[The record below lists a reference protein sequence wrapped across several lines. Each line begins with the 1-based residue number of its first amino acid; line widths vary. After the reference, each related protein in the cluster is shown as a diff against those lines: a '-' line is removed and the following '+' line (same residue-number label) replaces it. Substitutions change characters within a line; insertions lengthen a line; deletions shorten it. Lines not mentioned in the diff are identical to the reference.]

1 MNERGKL
8 IIICL
13 LAGLPFWFLA
23 FQHFQQFDFPLGTHD
38 AIFHYSKTIGDPEI
52 YSQYYPDRTENFWE
66 YYHAYPP
73 LLYLILGIPVYF
85 FSPALVIDLFVYL
98 LLFLALPAA
107 IYQYN
112 QNKWAVYVYLG
123 GSAITQGFIVSST
136 WAQALFAFFFLLFL
150 FYKHLIAKSAA
161 FVLALLSHSK
171 AWTYLLAYSLG
182 ASALG
187 FIRPEYAALFVGL
200 DAGRITALITSC
212 IIIFPLPMLWLAL
225 KTNFNERRLALAAF
239 IPVIAFMLV
248 IPDPRILLQSFI
260 LLCIPAGD
268 YLKETKDKRFKLL
281 AILFM
286 VLFYAFSWLVA
297 KQLLLIETEIILNA
311 LSIQ

>member
-13 LAGLPFWFLA
+13 LAGLPFWLLA
-23 FQHFQQFDFPLGTHD
+23 FQHFQQFDYPLGTHD
-38 AIFHYSKTIGDPEI
+38 AIFHYSKAVGDPEL
-52 YSQYYPDRTENFWE
+52 YQQYYPDSTERFWE

-73 LLYLILGIPVYF
+73 LLYLILGIPIYF
-85 FSPALVIDLFVYL
+85 FSSALVIDLFVYL

-112 QNKWAVYVYLG
+112 KNEWAIYVYLA
-123 GSAITQGFIVSST
+123 GSAITQCFIVSST

-150 FYKHLIAKSAA
+150 FYEHIIAKSLA
-161 FVLALLSHSK
+161 FILALLSHNK
-171 AWTYLLAYSLG
+171 AWLYLLAYSLG

-187 FIRPEYAALFVGL
+187 FVRPEYAMIVFGL
-200 DAGRITALITSC
+200 NAERITALIMSLV
-212 IIIFPLPMLWLAL
+212 IVFPFPIAWLAL
-225 KTNFNERRLALAAF
+225 KKNFNERRLAWAML
-239 IPVIAFMLV
+239 IPLIAFMFF
-248 IPDPRILLQSFI
+248 IPDQRILLQSFI

-281 AILFM
+281 VVLFM
-286 VLFYAFSWLVA
+286 VLFYAFSWLWA
-297 KQLLLIETEIILNA
+297 EQLLLIETEIILNA

>member
-1 MNERGKL
+1 MNERCKL
-8 IIICL
+8 IAICL

-38 AIFHYSKTIGDPEI
+38 AIFHYSKAVGDPEI
-52 YSQYYPDRTENFWE
+52 YSRYYPDSTERFWE

-73 LLYLILGIPVYF
+73 LLYLLLSIPVYF
-85 FSPALVIDLFVYL
+85 FSSALVIDLFVYL

-112 QNKWAVYVYLG
+112 KNKWAVYVYLA

-150 FYKHLIAKSAA
+150 FYEHIIAKSVA
-161 FVLALLSHSK
+161 FVLALLSHNK
-171 AWTYLLAYSLG
+171 AWLYLLAYSLG

-187 FIRPEYAALFVGL
+187 FVRPEYAMVLLGGNAE
-200 DAGRITALITSC
+200 RIAALITSL
-212 IIIFPLPMLWLAL
+212 IIIFPLPIAWLAF
-225 KTNFNERRLALAAF
+225 KKSFNERRLAWAALIPLIAF
-239 IPVIAFMLV
+239 IFF

-281 AILFM
+281 VVLFM
-286 VLFYAFSWLVA
+286 VLFYAFSWLLA
-297 KQLLLIETEIILNA
+297 KQLLLVETEIILNT